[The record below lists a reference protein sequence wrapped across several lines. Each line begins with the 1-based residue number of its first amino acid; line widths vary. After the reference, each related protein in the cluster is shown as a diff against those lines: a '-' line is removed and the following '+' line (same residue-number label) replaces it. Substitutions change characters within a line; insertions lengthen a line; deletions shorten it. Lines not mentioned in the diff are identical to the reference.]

1 MSQQLI
7 DGIQF
12 YYNLTI
18 MLANT
23 KFKDDKLGDWL
34 GAVSYMATKVTE
46 SFGVAKVNKNPG
58 CRGKG
63 RIISAVEVC
72 GRGHVSRGWGRGRG
86 RGQGCGCS
94 NGVDFQYFKQFFHPS
109 EMQHMSSEGNSYIA
123 QKRTEANNKIYG
135 DEYRYRRYVKETAAI
150 HCDDEEEEDKNPA
163 KKPKLDKE
171 GRNGNAFR
179 RANNGKD
186 V

>member
-1 MSQQLI
+1 
-7 DGIQF
+7 
-12 YYNLTI
+12 
-18 MLANT
+18 
-23 KFKDDKLGDWL
+23 
-34 GAVSYMATKVTE
+34 
-46 SFGVAKVNKNPG
+46 
-58 CRGKG
+58 
-63 RIISAVEVC
+63 
-72 GRGHVSRGWGRGRG
+72 
-86 RGQGCGCS
+86 
-94 NGVDFQYFKQFFHPS
+94 
-109 EMQHMSSEGNSYIA
+109 MSSEGNSYIT
-123 QKRTEANNKIYG
+123 QKRTEANNKIYC